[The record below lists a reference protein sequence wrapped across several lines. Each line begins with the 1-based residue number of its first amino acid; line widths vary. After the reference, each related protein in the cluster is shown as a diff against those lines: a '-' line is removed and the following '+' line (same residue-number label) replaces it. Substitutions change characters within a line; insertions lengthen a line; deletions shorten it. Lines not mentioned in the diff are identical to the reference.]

1 MKKTKFIGVV
11 NGVEYNNVAE
21 YNKAITEAMKAG
33 DVDAYT
39 KTVTVDN
46 EPEQVDPGVC
56 EECGY
61 NDCECKQCE
70 ECGYNDCECKQCE
83 ENTIDYLPGFYESGD
98 FLTSDYIDKNIGD
111 LEKLWTVA
119 QDINEELGEKMKVI
133 IEELDDFQE
142 GDFRDYL
149 EDINEVLNK
158 IAEDKA
164 KNDKA
169 KDTYIKKLNDL
180 HVKLETIQ
188 KEIQEAKE
196 VITIADRAD
205 ALITVYGNFYNNLNN
220 VVNNRYV
227 NDKESPTTTMVEKKP
242 QEEFTAAN
250 MDEIKS
256 ALHKILNAIFG

>member
-33 DVDAYT
+33 NVDAYT

-46 EPEQVDPGVC
+46 EPEQADPGMC
-56 EECGY
+56 ADCDCRNCDCKEC
-61 NDCECKQCE
+61 DQCE
-70 ECGYNDCECKQCE
+70 CE
-83 ENTIDYLPGFYESGD
+83 ENTVDFLPGFYESGD

-111 LEKLWTVA
+111 LEKLWNVA
-119 QDINEELGEKMKVI
+119 QDINEELGEKMKFI

-142 GDFRDYL
+142 DDFRDYL

-180 HVKLETIQ
+180 HTRLETIQ

-196 VITIADRAD
+196 VITIAERAD

-220 VVNNRYV
+220 IVNNRQV
-227 NDKESPTTTMVEKKP
+227 NDKESPTTTIVEKKP
-242 QEEFTAAN
+242 QEEFTTAN

-256 ALHKILNAIFG
+256 ALHKILNTIFG